1 MFLECRISIVVI
13 RVADNFTHLGRI
25 YTFYIDNFQYSVKD
39 VADFLFEGPLVFLI
53 LPSVLNLGQASHELD
68 EFWPVQV
75 SILIVRV
82 VTLLYHG
89 HLAHVEGLYHTWF
102 SALRNYTRA
111 KYSSDLVYT
120 SVIIVYELNSVLLCV
135 EWRFCYEVKELPNST
150 NINFEQITHIKS
162 P

>member
-1 MFLECRISIVVI
+1 MLLECIISIIVI
-13 RVADNFTHLGRI
+13 WVTDNFAHLWRI
-25 YTFYIDNFQYSVKD
+25 HTFYIDNFKDSVKD

-53 LPSVLNLGQASHELD
+53 LPSVLNLCQASHELD

-75 SILIVRV
+75 SILIIWV

-89 HLAHVEGLYHTWF
+89 HLAHVEGLYHAFF

-120 SVIIVYELNSVLLCV
+120 SVIIIYELNTVLLCV
-135 EWRFCYEVKELPNST
+135 EWRFCYEVKELPNPT
-150 NINFEQITHIKS
+150 NINLEQITHIKS